1 MADEQIVQELWDR
14 AVRSQ
19 DLVGAFTVMLS
30 VQPDLTLQ
38 AVHDAMFALAPHVE
52 PGARPTLGRQIAE
65 LAAVIPE
72 ATDDPDLEALF
83 SWSAPKRSFAI
94 DDQVP
99 EVPRALADALG
110 KLYSASDA
118 ECSESNQQCLREFD
132 RVAAAFTA
140 QNQPAGTQWYL
151 RMLAAPGSLLDKV
164 AQIPEWMAAVH
175 TGREI
180 TLITKALSNCLHP
193 VSAYTG

>member
-1 MADEQIVQELWDR
+1 MADEEIVQERWDR

-38 AVHDAMFALAPHVE
+38 GVHDAMFALAPHVE
-52 PGARPTLGRQIAE
+52 PGARPSLGRQIAE
-65 LAAVIPE
+65 LAAVVPG

-99 EVPRALADALG
+99 EAPRALADALG
-110 KLYSASDA
+110 TLYSAADA
-118 ECSESNQQCLREFD
+118 GHSQTDRQCLREFD

-140 QNQPAGTQWYL
+140 QDEHAGTQWYL
-151 RMLAAPGSLLDKV
+151 RMLAAPGSLLNKV

-175 TGREI
+175 TAREI

-193 VSAYTG
+193 VSAYAS